1 MCRLYRA
8 MKCLISSDRLLT
20 ALGRLWEVSVGVEPG
35 AVEVRD
41 DEVWCE
47 AGELQV
53 FSEDHPGYLARG
65 CVSSSDDPAHQVRL
79 ALHLLLLLLPAVL
92 TLSSSLPPAAR
103 SSYGD
108 IGRLHSPVM
117 RGAENKVGVA
127 GDELNIGMLGRTTA
141 TQYNSFQT

>member
-41 DEVWCE
+41 DEVRGE

-53 FSEDHPGYLARG
+53 LSEDHPGYLARG
-65 CVSSSDDPAHQVRL
+65 CVSPSDDPALQLWL
-79 ALHLLLLLLPAVL
+79 ALLLLLPGEL

-103 SSYGD
+103 PSHGD
-108 IGRLHSPVM
+108 VGRLHSPVV